1 MLSIALIT
9 TASLLA
15 LASVLMYRTRKLL
28 SNHRMRQTWLRSICL
43 LAVVTS
49 FVLFFGVS
57 SIFFKGISELGLYF
71 LPPCFAALFLSLSI
85 LVRQTLRQL
94 RHLYHHEGFG
104 IYDSVTHVHNR
115 YYLEQRLEAEIA
127 RSNRYNTPLALVA
140 VEVKAFEKLNDEYG
154 HQAGDMAATL
164 VATTLKNRL
173 RETDVVT
180 RYNPGCFLLI
190 LPDTPERSVTTLV
203 ARLEEVLSGLVVI
216 EGSESENPL
225 RISVGVGTASCTLGT
240 CGAMEMINKSLESIG
255 TCIRSVPE
263 TRAVLSVKEEL
274 CEPS

>member
-1 MLSIALIT
+1 MLSITLIT

-15 LASVLMYRTRKLL
+15 LACALMYRTRKLL
-28 SNHRMRQTWLRSICL
+28 SNRRMRQAWLRSICL
-43 LAVVTS
+43 LAIVTS
-49 FVLFFGVS
+49 FVLFFGIS
-57 SIFFKGISELGLYF
+57 SIFFKGTSELGLYF
-71 LPPCFAALFLSLSI
+71 LPPCFAALFLSLSL

-94 RHLYHHEGFG
+94 RHLYQHEGFG

-180 RYNPGCFLLI
+180 RYNPGCFMLI
-190 LPDTPERSVTTLV
+190 LPDTPEGSVIALI
-203 ARLEEVLSGLVVI
+203 ARLEAALNGRVVI
-216 EGSESENPL
+216 EGSERENSL
-225 RISVGVGTASCTLGT
+225 RISVGVGTATCTLGT
-240 CGAMEMINKSLESIG
+240 CSAMEMINKSLEING
-255 TCIRSVPE
+255 TCSRSVPE
-263 TRAVLSVKEEL
+263 NRAALAVNEEL